1 MAVAEQEIKSRRS
14 YLGCSELGAVMGVD
28 PYKTPLDVFNQK
40 LGLVEPF
47 QGNRH
52 TERGEKLE
60 AIAAKEYTEKTGRSL
75 RRRSEALVHPE
86 LEFFRGHI
94 DRLVVGQER
103 IAEIK
108 CPSQGSF
115 AKIKRE
121 GPPVSWILQLQGYLL
136 LSGKSAGEYI
146 VFNADQWELV
156 TFEVA
161 AEPALFPS
169 IEAAAR
175 DFWNH
180 VRSRIPPEPVAADK
194 AKIEFANVAGEVVKR
209 TDPEFATAAEELF
222 DAYHLRKDADALYEF
237 AKDRLKAVVGGLGK
251 YEGAGLR
258 LHYAMQEGRKTFDY
272 KALARTHPE
281 LDLDPFFKTG
291 SPFEVFKPV
300 FLE

>member
-1 MAVAEQEIKSRRS
+1 MSTAQQEIKSRQS

-28 PYKTPLDVFNQK
+28 PYKTALDVFNQK

-60 AIAAKEYTEKTGRSL
+60 AIAAQEYTEKTGRSL
-75 RRRSEALVHPE
+75 RRRNEALVHQE
-86 LEFFRGHI
+86 LAFFRGHI

-115 AKIKRE
+115 ARIKRE

-146 VFNADQWELV
+146 VFNADQWELL

-161 AEPALFPS
+161 AEPALYPS

-180 VRSRIPPEPVAADK
+180 VLSRTPPPPVAADK
-194 AKIEFANVAGEVVKR
+194 AKFEFERVSGEVVMR
-209 TDPEFATAAEELF
+209 TDREFATAAEELF
-222 DAYHLRKDADALYEF
+222 DAYRLRKDAESLYDL
-237 AKDRLKAVVGGLGK
+237 AKDRLKVVVGGLGK
-251 YEGAGLR
+251 FEGAGLR
-258 LHYAMQEGRKTFDY
+258 LHYAMQEGRRTFDQ
-272 KALARTHPE
+272 KALARAHPE
-281 LDLDPFFKTG
+281 LDLEAFFKTG